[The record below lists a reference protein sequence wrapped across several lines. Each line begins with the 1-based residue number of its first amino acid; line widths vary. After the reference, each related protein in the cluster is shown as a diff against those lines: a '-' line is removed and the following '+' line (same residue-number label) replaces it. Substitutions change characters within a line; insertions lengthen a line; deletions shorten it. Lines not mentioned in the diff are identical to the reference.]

1 MPPQH
6 HKTQFRRATE
16 IERKQKK
23 KRMRGG
29 KEVTNEER
37 KSTHEMSQTRRDRVT
52 KSERKEER
60 KSTRESVVIPSE
72 TAVWK

>member
-1 MPPQH
+1 
-6 HKTQFRRATE
+6 
-16 IERKQKK
+16 
-23 KRMRGG
+23 MRGG